1 MTSIPKVV
9 KLTFVVAFS
18 TNTMT
23 IIPIPTKG
31 VSPQLRAEIESKLP
45 EPLKVPGWKFNGYC
59 WRLLTQINT
68 KDSNGNTDNSVRI
81 AGTGDNETLES
92 SLRKG
97 IDVTELTPSIYPN
110 DNLMNGFNRVKN
122 LLAIGYKEWIFAEYI
137 EDKSTRSEFQESFEE
152 CLDDFRASANKG
164 KGQKVI
170 TDKEVEEI
178 GRKRFQ
184 NRKDQ
189 SKQSIAKWIRTLDL
203 NWSGQKIDGV
213 SNKIYKDFTRKG
225 VIESYNR
232 EEAQQFLNDSGIGA
246 DLLNTKDST
255 RVARLYPQIMRN
267 FVENGVTM
275 NLALFDSDACSHE
288 ELDKRQKETID
299 ELREYDELVMQYV
312 IKRMNM
318 MGTHPWNVLGAI
330 SQKIGV
336 KENELENGLVAV
348 AE

>member
-1 MTSIPKVV
+1 
-9 KLTFVVAFS
+9 
-18 TNTMT
+18 MT
-23 IIPIPTKG
+23 IISIPLKG
-31 VSPQLRAEIESKLP
+31 VSPQLRTEIESKLP
-45 EPLKVPGWKFNGYC
+45 EPLKVPGWKFVDYR

-68 KDSNGNTDNSVRI
+68 KDSEGNTDNSVRI
-81 AGTGDNETLES
+81 AGTGDNETLQS

-97 IDVTELTPSIYPN
+97 IDITELTPSIYPN

-122 LLAIGYKEWIFAEYI
+122 LLEIGYKEWIFAEYA
-137 EDKSTRSEFQESFEE
+137 EDESTRSEFQESFDD

-170 TDKEVEEI
+170 SDKEVEEL

-189 SKQSIAKWIRTLDL
+189 SKQAISKWIRTLDL

-213 SNKIYKDFTRKG
+213 ANKICRDFTRKG

-232 EEAQQFLNDSGIGA
+232 DEAQQFLNDNGIGA

-267 FVENGVTM
+267 FVKNGATM
-275 NLALFDSDACSHE
+275 DLALFDSDACSHE
-288 ELDKRQKETID
+288 ELDKRQEETID
-299 ELREYDELVMQYV
+299 ELKEYDELVMEYA
-312 IKRMNM
+312 IKRMKM
-318 MGTHPWNVLGAI
+318 IGVHPWNIIGSI

-336 KENELENGLVAV
+336 EEQKMNNGLVAIQ
-348 AE
+348 

>member
-1 MTSIPKVV
+1 
-9 KLTFVVAFS
+9 
-18 TNTMT
+18 MT
-23 IIPIPTKG
+23 IIPIPVKG
-31 VSPQLRAEIESKLP
+31 VSPQLRTKIESKLP

-68 KDSNGNTDNSVRI
+68 KDSEGSTDNSVRI
-81 AGTGDNETLES
+81 AGTGDNETLQS

-97 IDVTELTPSIYPN
+97 IDITELTPSIYPN

-122 LLAIGYKEWIFAEYI
+122 LLEIGYKEWIFAEYV
-137 EDKSTRSEFQESFEE
+137 EDESTRSEFQECFND

-170 TDKEVEEI
+170 SDKEVEEL

-189 SKQSIAKWIRTLDL
+189 SKQSISKWIRTLDL

-213 SNKIYKDFTRKG
+213 SNKICKDFTRKG
-225 VIESYNR
+225 VIESFNR
-232 EEAQQFLNDSGIGA
+232 DEAQQFLTDNGIGA

-267 FVENGVTM
+267 FVKNGVTM
-275 NLALFDSDACSHE
+275 DLALFDSDACSHE
-288 ELDKRQKETID
+288 ELDNRQKETID
-299 ELREYDELVMQYV
+299 ELKEYDDLVMQYAV
-312 IKRMNM
+312 KRMSM
-318 MGTHPWNVLGAI
+318 LSIHPWNIIGSI

-336 KENELENGLVAV
+336 EEQKLKNGLVIV
-348 AE
+348 E